1 MLECST
7 TGMLSCWGTGML
19 GYLGSSTT
27 GMLGRSSAGLLPTL
41 PGRVLFRAT
50 RSPGAARRFGRS
62 SAPGAV
68 RVPLAPPRT
77 ARRAAAPLLNPYP
90 PSRPIKPNQTTTTK
104 STNPKTGEKK
114 KNQTVS
120 KIRHNPTRDDPSSN
134 PPLRRA
140 PGFHTSTH
148 FVRDAEDENRMPTTL
163 WDVWAVPPAHPWMPE
178 TPPAVSEAV
187 LSVRLKA
194 QCWVSA
200 A

>member
-114 KNQTVS
+114 KTKLSLKSDTTPHGMTQAAIPHSGGLLAFTPALTLYGMQRMRTGCPQRYGMCGQCPQL
-120 KIRHNPTRDDPSSN
+120 IPGCLRPHQLY
-134 PPLRRA
+134 LRRC
-140 PGFHTSTH
+140 S
-148 FVRDAEDENRMPTTL
+148 
-163 WDVWAVPPAHPWMPE
+163 
-178 TPPAVSEAV
+178 
-187 LSVRLKA
+187 
-194 QCWVSA
+194 Q
-200 A
+200 

>member
-1 MLECST
+1 MDIWEAQLLECWAA
-7 TGMLSCWGTGML
+7 LPL
-19 GYLGSSTT
+19 GCCQ
-27 GMLGRSSAGLLPTL
+27 
-41 PGRVLFRAT
+41 
-50 RSPGAARRFGRS
+50 RSPAGFCFGPREAPEQRGG
-62 SAPGAV
+62 SAE
-68 RVPLAPPRT
+68 
-77 ARRAAAPLLNPYP
+77 APLPALSVFPWRPLGPPAALPLRFSTPTPPLGQLNP
-90 PSRPIKPNQTTTTK
+90 IKQQQQKAQTQK
-104 STNPKTGEKK
+104 RGKK
-114 KNQTVS
+114 QTQTVS